1 MKKTLFIGST
11 VLDMVVELPHLPVTK
26 EDINTKSMKAAL
38 GGCSYNASSIAQ
50 HLSLPYI
57 HCSPCGEGFFADCV
71 KTLLAKQNR
80 TPFVSVKDIDN
91 GCCLCLV
98 DEQGER
104 TFISHHGAEYL
115 FDSSWLKDIQEEFD
129 FIYVCGLEIED
140 KNGNELIDTLNK
152 INYEN
157 IVFAPGARINKIQ
170 PERLKKLLEMHPIL
184 HLNDDEALA
193 FTGCDNVA
201 QAAEQLYKS
210 TQNTV
215 IITCGAAG
223 ACLKDETGIEMISGF
238 DTVVIDTIGAGD
250 SHVGAWICAKK
261 VGMNNKQAVRFANYT
276 AAEVVSIQGP
286 ALSEKGIDKI
296 NHFFDNC
303 K

>member
-11 VLDMVVELPHLPVTK
+11 VLDMVIELPHLPVTK
-26 EDINTKSMKAAL
+26 EDINTKSMNAAL

-50 HLSLPYI
+50 HLSLPFI

-71 KTLLAKQNR
+71 KALLKAQNR
-80 TPFVSVKDIDN
+80 TPFVCVKGLDN

-98 DEQGER
+98 DEHGER

-115 FDSSWLKDIQEEFD
+115 FDPSWLKDIQEAFD
-129 FIYVCGLEIED
+129 YIYVCGLEIED
-140 KNGNELIDTLNK
+140 KNGNELIDTLIDLK
-152 INYEN
+152 QGE

-170 PERLKKLLEMHPIL
+170 PVRMDRLFELHPIL

-193 FTGCDNVA
+193 FTGCTTVE
-201 QAAEQLYKS
+201 QAAELLYQK
-210 TQNTV
+210 TNNTV

-223 ACLKDETGIEMISGF
+223 ACLKDENGVEMIAGF
-238 DTVVIDTIGAGD
+238 NTEVVDTIGAGD
-250 SHVGAWICAKK
+250 SHIGAWICAKK
-261 VGMNNKQAVRFANYT
+261 AGMDNKQAVIFANYT
-276 AAEVVSIQGP
+276 AAEVVSTKGP
-286 ALSEKGIDKI
+286 ALSAEGIDKI
-296 NHFFDNC
+296 NHFFNNC

>member
-11 VLDMVVELPHLPVTK
+11 VLDMVIELPHLPVTK

-38 GGCSYNASSIAQ
+38 GGCSYNASSIAH

-80 TPFVSVKDIDN
+80 TPFVNIKDTDN

-98 DEQGER
+98 DEEGER

-115 FDSSWLKDIQEEFD
+115 FDPLWIKNIHEEFD
-129 FIYVCGLEIED
+129 YIYVCGLEIED
-140 KNGNELIDTLNK
+140 KNGNELIDTLVELNQG
-152 INYEN
+152 E
-157 IVFAPGARINKIQ
+157 IVFAPGARINMIQ
-170 PERLKKLLEMHPIL
+170 PERLNRLLELHPIL

-193 FTGCDNVA
+193 FTGCDTVA
-201 QAAEQLYKS
+201 QAAEKLYQK
-210 TQNTV
+210 TNNTV

-223 ACLKDETGIEMISGF
+223 AYLKDDLGIELISGF
-238 DTVVIDTIGAGD
+238 KTAIIDTIGAGD
-250 SHVGAWICAKK
+250 SHIGAWICAKK
-261 VGMNNKQAVRFANYT
+261 IGLSNRQAVLFANYT
-276 AAEVVSIQGP
+276 AAEVASTQGP
-286 ALSEKGIDKI
+286 SLSDKGIDKI
-296 NHFFDNC
+296 NHFFNNC

>member
-80 TPFVSVKDIDN
+80 TPFVSVKNIDN

-140 KNGNELIDTLNK
+140 KNGNELIDTLHK

>member
-26 EDINTKSMKAAL
+26 EDINTQSMNAAL

-71 KTLLAKQNR
+71 KALLAKQKR
-80 TPFVSVKDIDN
+80 TPFVNVKGLDN

-115 FDSSWLKDIQEEFD
+115 FDPSWIKDIDEEFD

-140 KNGNELIDTLNK
+140 KNGNELIDTLVELK
-152 INYEN
+152 GE

-170 PERLKKLLEMHPIL
+170 PERLKRLFELHPIL

-193 FTGCDNVA
+193 YTGCNNVQ
-201 QAAEQLYKS
+201 QAAEYLYQK
-210 TQNTV
+210 TNNTL
-215 IITCGAAG
+215 IITCGSAG
-223 ACLKDETGIEMISGF
+223 AYLKDETGTEMISGF
-238 DTVVIDTIGAGD
+238 LAEVVDTIGAGD

-261 VGMNNKQAVRFANYT
+261 MGMSNKQAIRFANYT
-276 AAEVVSIQGP
+276 ASEVVSTQGP
-286 ALSEKGIDKI
+286 ALSEKGIERI
-296 NHFFDNC
+296 RHFLNNC

>member
-80 TPFVSVKDIDN
+80 TSFVSVKDIDN

-238 DTVVIDTIGAGD
+238 DTEVIDTIGAGD

-261 VGMNNKQAVRFANYT
+261 VGMDNKQAVRFANYT

-296 NHFFDNC
+296 NHFFNNC

>member
-170 PERLKKLLEMHPIL
+170 TERLKKLLEMHPIL

-193 FTGCDNVA
+193 FTSCDNVA

-238 DTVVIDTIGAGD
+238 DTEVIDTIGAGD

-261 VGMNNKQAVRFANYT
+261 VGMDNKQAVRFANYT

-296 NHFFDNC
+296 NHFFNNC

>member
-80 TPFVSVKDIDN
+80 TPFVSVKNIDN

-170 PERLKKLLEMHPIL
+170 PERLNKLLEMHPIL
-184 HLNDDEALA
+184 HLNDDEAIA
-193 FTGCDNVA
+193 FTGCNNVV
-201 QAAEQLYKS
+201 QAAEKLYQKTS
-210 TQNTV
+210 NTV

-223 ACLKDETGIEMISGF
+223 ACLKDETGIEMISGY
-238 DTVVIDTIGAGD
+238 DTKVIDTIGAGD
-250 SHVGAWICAKK
+250 SHIGAWICAKK
-261 VGMNNKQAVRFANYT
+261 VGLDNKQALRFANYT

-286 ALSEKGIDKI
+286 ALSDEGIDKI
-296 NHFFDNC
+296 NHFFDKCN
-303 K
+303 

>member
-1 MKKTLFIGST
+1 
-11 VLDMVVELPHLPVTK
+11 
-26 EDINTKSMKAAL
+26 
-38 GGCSYNASSIAQ
+38 
-50 HLSLPYI
+50 
-57 HCSPCGEGFFADCV
+57 
-71 KTLLAKQNR
+71 
-80 TPFVSVKDIDN
+80 
-91 GCCLCLV
+91 
-98 DEQGER
+98 
-104 TFISHHGAEYL
+104 
-115 FDSSWLKDIQEEFD
+115 
-129 FIYVCGLEIED
+129 
-140 KNGNELIDTLNK
+140 
-152 INYEN
+152 
-157 IVFAPGARINKIQ
+157 
-170 PERLKKLLEMHPIL
+170 MHPIL

-238 DTVVIDTIGAGD
+238 DTEVIDTIGAGD

-261 VGMNNKQAVRFANYT
+261 VGMDNKQAVRFANYT

-296 NHFFDNC
+296 NHFFNNC

>member
-11 VLDMVVELPHLPVTK
+11 VLDMVVELSHLPVTK

-50 HLSLPYI
+50 HLSLPYV

-71 KTLLAKQNR
+71 KSLLAKQKR
-80 TPFVSVKDIDN
+80 TPFVSVKGLDN

-115 FDSSWLKDIQEEFD
+115 FDPAWLNNIDEDFD

-140 KNGNELIDTLNK
+140 KNGNELINTLNEIK
-152 INYEN
+152 HEA
-157 IVFAPGARINKIQ
+157 IVFAPGARINMIQ
-170 PERLKKLLEMHPIL
+170 PDRLTRLFELHPIL
-184 HLNDDEALA
+184 HLNDDEALS
-193 FTGCDNVA
+193 FTSCTTVE
-201 QAAEQLYKS
+201 QAAKQLYKK
-210 TQNTV
+210 TNNTV
-215 IITCGAAG
+215 IITCGAEG
-223 ACLKDETGIEMISGF
+223 ACLIDESGTQRIQGF
-238 DTVVIDTIGAGD
+238 STEVVDTIGAGD

-261 VGMNNKQAVRFANYT
+261 AGMSNKQAVIFANYT
-276 AAEVVSIQGP
+276 AAEVVNTQGP
-286 ALSEKGIDKI
+286 ALSAKGIDKI
-296 NHFFDNC
+296 NQFFNNC